1 MYTEKVMEHIANPQ
15 NVGELTDA
23 DGVGEVGS
31 PACGDIM
38 KIYLK
43 IEDDRITDVRFQTF
57 GCGAAIASSS
67 MATAMIRGKS
77 LSEAWALSNADVVDA
92 LGGLPPVKVHCSVL
106 ARDAI
111 RAAINDYRTRQGLA
125 SWGTP
130 STGCGCGEGGC
141 CGEIGQGPRP
151 ENG

>member
-1 MYTEKVMEHIANPQ
+1 MYTDRVMEEFTNPRS
-15 NVGELTDA
+15 VGELVDA

-43 IEDDRITDVRFQTF
+43 IEEDRITDARFQTF
-57 GCGAAIASSS
+57 GCAAAIASSS
-67 MATAMIRGKS
+67 MATRMVRGMS
-77 LSEAWALSNADVVDA
+77 LAGAWDLSNADVVDA
-92 LGGLPPVKVHCSVL
+92 LGGLPPAKVHCSVL

-111 RAAINDYRTRQGLA
+111 RAAINDYRTRRGLEP
-125 SWGTP
+125 WERGP
-130 STGCGCGEGGC
+130 CGC
-141 CGEIGQGPRP
+141 CGGAGCGSP

>member
-1 MYTEKVMEHIANPQ
+1 MYTERVIAEFTNPE
-15 NVGELTDA
+15 NVGEIADA

-43 IEDDRITDVRFQTF
+43 IEGDRIADVRFRTF
-57 GCGAAIASSS
+57 GCAAAIASSS
-67 MATAMIRGKS
+67 MTTRMIRGMT
-77 LSEAWALSNADVVDA
+77 LSEAWGLSNGDVVAA
-92 LGGLPPVKVHCSVL
+92 LGGLPPAKVHCSVL

-111 RAAINDYRTRQGLA
+111 RAAINDYRTRRGLPP
-125 SWGTP
+125 WE
-130 STGCGCGEGGC
+130 TGSSCSCGGH
-141 CGEIGQGPRP
+141 P